1 MSNSDWRDQ
10 PMYWRAKREP
20 YHPAE
25 YLSRLGIFGLAR
37 TMEKTMPSSAPD
49 FGAARYIDAP
59 TLSINVGGTSFA
71 YRDVGPRGGVPLIL
85 FNHWGAVLDNFDPRI
100 VDGLASKHRVI
111 ATDYR
116 GIGASGGTAP
126 VAIEDMARDAIALIR
141 ALGFDK
147 VDLLGFSLGGFVAQ
161 DVTLKAPDLVRKLI
175 LTGTGPAGGKG
186 IDKVGAVSWPLMI
199 KGLLTLRDP
208 KYYLFFTSTSN
219 GRKAAK
225 AFLGRLKE
233 RKADRDKGPTPGAFL
248 RQLKAI
254 KAWGQQAPQNLAAIN
269 IPVLIANGDNDIM
282 VPTVNST
289 DMAQRITGAQLVIYE
304 DAGHGGIFQ
313 YHADF
318 VPKAL
323 SFLSD
328 WRRC

>member
-1 MSNSDWRDQ
+1 MTSPVSN
-10 PMYWRAKREP
+10 
-20 YHPAE
+20 
-25 YLSRLGIFGLAR
+25 LGSGPHYI
-37 TMEKTMPSSAPD
+37 EAPN
-49 FGAARYIDAP
+49 
-59 TLSINVGGTSFA
+59 LSISVAGTAFA

-85 FNHWGAVLDNFDPRI
+85 LNHWGAVLDNFDPRI
-100 VDGLASKHRVI
+100 IDGLASKHRVI
-111 ATDYR
+111 ATNYR
-116 GIGASGGTAP
+116 GIGASGGTAS
-126 VAIEDMARDAIALIR
+126 VTIAEMARDAIALIH
-141 ALGFDK
+141 ALGFEK

-161 DVTLKAPDLVRKLI
+161 DVALKAPGLVRKLI

-186 IDKVGAVSWPLMI
+186 IEKVGAVSWPLMI

-208 KYYLFFTSTSN
+208 KFYLFFTSTAS
-219 GRKAAK
+219 GRRAAK
-225 AFLGRLKE
+225 AFLNRLKE
-233 RKADRDKGPTPGAFL
+233 RKADRDKGPTPSAFL

-254 KAWGQQAPQNLAAIN
+254 KAWGQQAPQNLADIK

-289 DMAQRITGAQLVIYE
+289 DMAQRIPGAQLVIYE

-323 SFLSD
+323 SFLGD